1 MKAVVVG
8 GAPYAHDYI
17 RSVMRAG
24 DPRVLFPG
32 YVFGRGYWEL
42 QRHAYVFCAPTE
54 VGGTHP
60 VILEAMAA
68 GNCVLVND
76 HAPNA
81 ETVGDAGLYFSGR
94 AGVESLTAQLEL
106 LLADPALVEEF
117 RHRALD
123 RARRY
128 SWDAVADQYEALLA
142 RACVAGVHGALPE
155 ELVDPPGPPPAG
167 ALITVADAR
176 ETRLVA

>member
-1 MKAVVVG
+1 M
-8 GAPYAHDYI
+8 
-17 RSVMRAG
+17 
-24 DPRVLFPG
+24 
-32 YVFGRGYWEL
+32 
-42 QRHAYVFCAPTE
+42 
-54 VGGTHP
+54 
-60 VILEAMAA
+60 
-68 GNCVLVND
+68 
-76 HAPNA
+76 
-81 ETVGDAGLYFSGR
+81 
-94 AGVESLTAQLEL
+94 
-106 LLADPALVEEF
+106 EEF

-167 ALITVADAR
+167 ALITAADAR